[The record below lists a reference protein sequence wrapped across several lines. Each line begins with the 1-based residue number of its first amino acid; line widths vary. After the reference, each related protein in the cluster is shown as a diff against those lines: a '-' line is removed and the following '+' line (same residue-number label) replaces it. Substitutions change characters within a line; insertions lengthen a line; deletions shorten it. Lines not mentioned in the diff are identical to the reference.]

1 MNNIVSERNINV
13 LKSNRK
19 LLVAYLLAG
28 YPEKEL
34 FLNILSHCEE
44 AGTDIFEVGFP
55 SWDPSADGEVIRKAH
70 QMVDPSI
77 RSDYGYWELIRKT
90 VTKPIWLMAYKKDL
104 IDTGF
109 YKKLVQ
115 GRLVDALVIPD
126 MSCEEQLML
135 GKEVFEY
142 GVDVVGFVN
151 QDMSDSELENCFENT
166 ALIYQQLYTGS
177 TGMSV
182 ETDDFESILQRG
194 KKHPY
199 VKVFAGFG
207 INTPKRVHQ
216 LLSRGFDGVIIGT
229 AMIKRLN
236 ISEAELLKFIKEL
249 KSAAEKAGWSNEI
262 YCNI

>member
-1 MNNIVSERNINV
+1 MNSIISGRNINV
-13 LKSNRK
+13 IKNGREF
-19 LLVAYLLAG
+19 LVAYLLAG
-28 YPEKEL
+28 YPDKES

-55 SWDPSADGEVIRKAH
+55 SGNPSADGEVIRKAH
-70 QMVDPSI
+70 ETVDLEI
-77 RSDYGYWELIRKT
+77 CRDYGYWKSIREA

-115 GRLVDALVIPD
+115 GGLVDALVIPD
-126 MSCEEQLML
+126 MSCEEQIML

-151 QDMSDSELENCFENT
+151 QDMSDSELENCFKNT
-166 ALIYQQLYTGS
+166 ALVYQQLYTGS

-182 ETDDFESILQRG
+182 ETDDFENILRRG

-207 INTPKRVHQ
+207 INTPKRVYQ
-216 LLSRGFDGVIIGT
+216 LLSRGFDGVIVGT

-262 YCNI
+262 YCNV